1 MTEPAA
7 AAPPKRSALAFI
19 FAVVVVDMLALGM
32 IVPVL
37 PSLIKE
43 FEGGDTARAAEILG
57 IFGVTWALMQ
67 FLFSPL
73 LGALSDRFGRRPIL
87 LFSLVGHAVDYVAM
101 ALAPNL
107 WWLFLGRMVSGIL
120 AATVS
125 TAGAYIADVTPP
137 ERRAASFGMIGA
149 AWGLGFVAGPA
160 LGGVLGEIDTRLPFW
175 VAAGLGFAVF
185 LFGLFFVPE
194 SLPKERRAPF
204 ELGKANPL
212 GSLAML
218 RSSVPL
224 RRLAAVQTLQLLA
237 FNALPSIFVLYSA
250 HRYGWGEATVGLTLG
265 AVGLCGVIVSA
276 LVVRPA
282 VKALGERRAIFV
294 GLACTALGYG
304 VYAFAWEGWIFWIG
318 VPIAALGQLYT
329 SALQSLM
336 TQQVGPSEQG
346 RLQGAM
352 SSLMGITGVIGPAIF
367 TTAFALSI
375 APGLPMFA
383 SGLPFAISMV
393 LIVGAMAL
401 AVRAVA
407 VCRTAVPSPLAM
419 APAADPG

>member
-1 MTEPAA
+1 MTDTAA

-43 FEGGDTARAAEILG
+43 FEGGETARAAEILG
-57 IFGVTWALMQ
+57 VFGVTWALMQ

-87 LFSLVGHAVDYVAM
+87 LFSLFGHGVDYVAM

-120 AATVS
+120 AATVA

-194 SLPKERRAPF
+194 SLPKERRAAF
-204 ELGKANPL
+204 DLTKANPL
-212 GSLAML
+212 GSLKLLGASPAL
-218 RSSVPL
+218 RG
-224 RRLAAVQTLQLLA
+224 LAWVQALQLLA
-237 FNALPSIFVLYSA
+237 FNALPSVFVLYSS

-276 LVVRPA
+276 LIVRPA

-294 GLACTALGYG
+294 GLACTALGYL
-304 VYAFAWEGWIFWIG
+304 VYAAAPVGWMFWIG

-367 TTAFALSI
+367 TSAFALSL

-383 SGLPFAISMV
+383 SGLPFAISVV

-407 VCRTAVPSPLAM
+407 VCRTAVPGPLAM